1 MSTTTSQSNPARS
14 WTSRLRAISV
24 TVSCLSAMLR
34 HQIFHDGTRDTSL
47 DGRLLTNTR
56 RTRMYNRVALC
67 FARTCN
73 EPLKYGRRTDSR
85 LPSAR
90 SFLTLALVFP
100 SFNER
105 QKRKCGWFSFR
116 NFVSVVVVATTLWF
130 LFIVSAMQ
138 SVQTYSGNRYCRKP
152 IQTRTLSFEQL
163 HQFLPGNVSWFIQQA
178 EKSPGLVPSPR
189 LCLIDFYRLFFGM
202 RYRDRVPVLFSLM

>member
-34 HQIFHDGTRDTSL
+34 HQIFHDGTRDTGL
-47 DGRLLTNTR
+47 DRRLLTNTR
-56 RTRMYNRVALC
+56 GTRTYNRVALC

-73 EPLKYGRRTDSR
+73 EPLKYGRRRTDSR
-85 LPSAR
+85 LPSAH
-90 SFLTLALVFP
+90 SFLTLALVSLF
-100 SFNER
+100 FNER

-116 NFVSVVVVATTLWF
+116 NFVSVVVVATTLRF

-152 IQTRTLSFEQL
+152 IQAHAYVRT
-163 HQFLPGNVSWFIQQA
+163 VT
-178 EKSPGLVPSPR
+178 
-189 LCLIDFYRLFFGM
+189 
-202 RYRDRVPVLFSLM
+202 PVLTR